1 MRALLFTSM
10 LILAACG
17 SRQPPYPPKS
27 GAEIDQLIGL
37 AEKAIDVA
45 QKANAGA
52 PDADVQAATLEMLTA
67 LGGAETQ
74 TDTILSQVANVDHLA
89 PGTKDPM
96 DVSTCTRLHRGEI
109 ADIENMSPNTRML
122 WSMNVGHCAAS
133 AIIFFKSAPAAD
145 SSALALGLNVIDP
158 IMLVAYTRSGL
169 KKGAL
174 AHYLDSNKS
183 IIAKLG
189 PECEQTGKATADV
202 SYGCAAYRVAMAVRP
217 KLQQFEQGAPI

>member
-1 MRALLFTSM
+1 MRALLLISM
-10 LILAACG
+10 LMLAACG
-17 SRQPPYPPKS
+17 LRQPPYPPKS
-27 GAEIDQLIGL
+27 ATEIDQLIGI

-52 PDADVQAATLEMLTA
+52 PAADVEAATREMLTA
-67 LGGAETQ
+67 LGEAGAQ
-74 TDTILSQVANVDHLA
+74 ADAILGQVANVDHLA

-96 DVSTCTRLHRGEI
+96 QVSACTSLHRHEI
-109 ADIENMSPNTRML
+109 VDIENMSPNALML

-133 AIIFFKSAPAAD
+133 AIISFKSAPVAD
-145 SSALALGLNVIDP
+145 SSTLALGLHVIDP

-189 PECEQTGKATADV
+189 PECEQTGKTTGDV
-202 SYGCAAYRVAMAVRP
+202 SYRCAAYRVAMAVRP
-217 KLQQFEQGAPI
+217 KLQQFAH